1 MGSWGR
7 ERPGGC
13 QGYKGRSLIAG
24 FGRGLVAARDIKVVY
39 RKQGR
44 CWVARA
50 ERGLVVAARDIKVVY
65 RKQGRCWVAGA
76 GRGLMAAKDIKVVYR
91 K

>member
-1 MGSWGR
+1 MEEITG
-7 ERPGGC
+7 
-13 QGYKGRSLIAG
+13 A
-24 FGRGLVAARDIKVVY
+24 GRGLVAARDIKVVY
-39 RKQGR
+39 RKQVR

-76 GRGLMAAKDIKVVYR
+76 G
-91 K
+91 